1 MILFI
6 SINGKEAD
14 TAVNLSKVLSIEKRD
29 ITAKIFVI
37 YICPNLRDDC
47 YTLRFDSKEERDNK
61 FDEYITAWEMALK
74 GDRKHD

>member
-29 ITAKIFVI
+29 ILTDKFVI
-37 YICPNLRDDC
+37 YICFDLRDD
-47 YTLRFDSKEERDNK
+47 YYKVHFDSKEERDNK

>member
-1 MILFI
+1 MILFV
-6 SINGKEAD
+6 SIDGKEAN
-14 TAVNLSKVLSIEKRD
+14 TAINLSRVFSIEKRD

-61 FDEYITAWEMALK
+61 FDEYTTAWKTAIEGAK
-74 GDRKHD
+74 NE